1 MEQIVTIE
9 EEYTLPS
16 KGLMY
21 AKPFDP
27 TVKLRSMTVADEM
40 RRLSQTKTPFKQM
53 ADLIESCLLTKLPIP
68 VYDLNMCDYTFLL
81 HKLRITTYGSN
92 YTLRTYCPHCESVFT
107 SDINLE
113 DIPVKMYDKSMKDDF
128 TVTLP
133 KSGKV
138 IQLRLQTP
146 RDCDTIALKAEEHE
160 KETGEDISP
169 LLNVASHIKSIDGT
183 PLNSILFMEEIKRW
197 NAYDFTYLVQKIENI
212 EKKVGLDSIIKIEC
226 PKCHNTIDTT
236 FRYTEEFFRPHID

>member
-68 VYDLNMCDYTFLL
+68 VYDLNMCDYTYLL

-92 YTLRTYCPHCESVFT
+92 YALKTYCPHCGSVVDCT
-107 SDINLE
+107 VNLD
-113 DIPVKMYDKSMKDDF
+113 DIPVKMYDKAMKNDF
-128 TVTLP
+128 TVVLP
-133 KSGKV
+133 KSGKT

-146 RDCDTIALKAEEHE
+146 RDCDTIALKAEEHK
-160 KETGEDISP
+160 KETGEDITQ
-169 LLNVASHIKSIDGT
+169 LLNISSHIKSVDGA
-183 PLNSILFMEEIKRW
+183 PLNSILFMEEIKLW
-197 NAYDFTYLVQKIENI
+197 SAYDFNYLLQKIENI
-212 EKKVGLDSIIKIEC
+212 ERKVGLESVINLEC
-226 PKCHNTIDTT
+226 PKCHNTFDTT

>member
-92 YTLRTYCPHCESVFT
+92 YTLRAYCPHCDSVV
-107 SDINLE
+107 SSENNLAE
-113 DIPVKMYDKSMKDDF
+113 LRANRNTAVKRR
-128 TVTLP
+128 
-133 KSGKV
+133 
-138 IQLRLQTP
+138 IRLETE
-146 RDCDTIALKAEEHE
+146 LHE
-160 KETGEDISP
+160 KEIQYSDVSNVLAVYIKED
-169 LLNVASHIKSIDGT
+169 NK
-183 PLNSILFMEEIKRW
+183 
-197 NAYDFTYLVQKIENI
+197 
-212 EKKVGLDSIIKIEC
+212 
-226 PKCHNTIDTT
+226 NTVFCINPD
-236 FRYTEEFFRPHID
+236 

>member
-68 VYDLNMCDYTFLL
+68 VYDLYMCDYTFLL
-81 HKLRITTYGSN
+81 QKLRITTYGSN
-92 YTLRTYCPHCESVFT
+92 YSLRAYCPHCDSIVECSC
-107 SDINLE
+107 NLE
-113 DIPVKMYDKSMKDDF
+113 DIPLKNYTKSMKEDF
-128 TVTLP
+128 TITLP

-138 IQLRLQTP
+138 IQLKLQTP
-146 RDCDTIALKAEEHE
+146 RDCDNIALKAEEHKE
-160 KETGEDISP
+160 ETGEDISQ
-169 LLNVASHIKSIDGT
+169 LLTVASYIKSIDGT
-183 PLNSILFMEEIKRW
+183 LINSVLFLEDVKRW
-197 NAYDFTYLVQKIENI
+197 SAYDFNYLLQKIEQINQ
-212 EKKVGLDSIIKIEC
+212 KVGLDSIVSIEC
-226 PKCHNTIDTT
+226 PKCHNTISAT
-236 FRYTEEFFRPHID
+236 FRYTEEFFRPRFD